1 MLSPIPSCA
10 CAAFAVLLSASAHS
24 QAPRPDDLLD
34 LLPAA
39 PEQRQADPG
48 AEEAPARGESF
59 WERSNLLGDPG
70 GVRSRLEARGLT
82 LSLSET
88 SEVLGNLAGGRRRAV
103 VYAGLTRIGLE
114 VDADRAFGLPGG
126 TFKATGFQVH
136 GRGLSL
142 NALGSNLHTASNLEA
157 SNRGTL
163 LGELWY
169 EQAALDGKLTVRAG
183 QLLADLEFISSAYAG
198 LFIGATFGW
207 PIFTANTLPGGGP
220 AYPFAALGVRVQAR
234 PAEAWTVLAGVFN
247 GDPSGPARQDG
258 RNPNPS
264 GTAFRLG
271 DGVFAIAEAQFALNG
286 GEEAAGLPG
295 VYKLGGWYHSDRFDD
310 LRRGANG
317 RLLSDPLSD
326 GRAARRRGNWSLY
339 AVADQLVRREAGTRD
354 QGVGVFGRIMG
365 GPGDRNLLN
374 FYADAGVT
382 YKGLLPGRVNDT
394 LGLGVAFA
402 RFSDQVSKADGDAVL
417 AGSLQPIR
425 RNETAVEL
433 TYQAEIAPWW
443 QVQPVAQYIARPS
456 GEADPKR
463 PERRLRDALVLGVRT
478 NITF

>member
-1 MLSPIPSCA
+1 MPT
-10 CAAFAVLLSASAHS
+10 
-24 QAPRPDDLLD
+24 
-34 LLPAA
+34 
-39 PEQRQADPG
+39 G
-48 AEEAPARGESF
+48 
-59 WERSNLLGDPG
+59 
-70 GVRSRLEARGLT
+70 RLEAF
-82 LSLSET
+82 S
-88 SEVLGNLAGGRRRAV
+88 
-103 VYAGLTRIGLE
+103 
-114 VDADRAFGLPGG
+114 
-126 TFKATGFQVH
+126 
-136 GRGLSL
+136 
-142 NALGSNLHTASNLEA
+142 
-157 SNRGTL
+157 
-163 LGELWY
+163 
-169 EQAALDGKLTVRAG
+169 
-183 QLLADLEFISSAYAG
+183 
-198 LFIGATFGW
+198 
-207 PIFTANTLPGGGP
+207 
-220 AYPFAALGVRVQAR
+220 
-234 PAEAWTVLAGVFN
+234 
-247 GDPSGPARQDG
+247 
-258 RNPNPS
+258 
-264 GTAFRLG
+264 